1 MVVYFGVVVYH
12 LKQYQHQQQQDKQIK
27 HQLRR
32 MKLWIQVCFLFAFF
46 SPVEFDWKQNKILE
60 CGRIMLTRNAKIV
73 GGENARFGQNPWQV
87 AIVKHQFLNQKISCG
102 GALIN
107 RRWIVTAAHCVYKY
121 VITFFSHQSLTPI
134 IMLFF
139 TSKKTPNNPNVE
151 HRQIIFVYV

>member
-1 MVVYFGVVVYH
+1 
-12 LKQYQHQQQQDKQIK
+12 
-27 HQLRR
+27 
-32 MKLWIQVCFLFAFF
+32 
-46 SPVEFDWKQNKILE
+46 
-60 CGRIMLTRNAKIV
+60 MLTRNAKIV